1 MVTEVTVR
9 VLEADYFAAWLS
21 GFGIVLIALLVLL
34 LVQKEY
40 LRGLNG
46 PRAKLWLPTL
56 DVTIMPLM
64 VAFGFFLFFRLL
76 DLLYSA

>member
-1 MVTEVTVR
+1 MVTEATVR
-9 VLEADYFAAWLS
+9 VLEANYFAAWLS
-21 GFGIVLIALLVLL
+21 GFGIVLIALLVIL

-46 PRAKLWLPTL
+46 PRVNRWLPTL
-56 DVTIMPLM
+56 DIAVMPFM